1 MWNFV
6 NFVFMKKFFH
16 NAISVLMAFVVLFT
30 TLSFTVDMH
39 YCGDTLV
46 DFSLFQKADDCG
58 MEKATEALNCETP
71 SMVEKSCCSDQQ
83 IVREANQD
91 LKTSFDT
98 ISFGQQIFVAS
109 FFYTF
114 INRFEGFDENTVPF
128 KDYHPPFLEQDVL
141 VLNQV
146 FLI

>member
-1 MWNFV
+1 
-6 NFVFMKKFFH
+6 MKKFFH
-16 NAISVLMAFVVLFT
+16 KAISVLMAFVVLFT
-30 TLSFTVDMH
+30 TMSFTVDMH

-46 DFSLFQKADDCG
+46 DFSLFQKTDGCG
-58 MEKATEALNCETP
+58 MEKAPAALECEIP
-71 SMVEKSCCSDQQ
+71 AMAAAEKSCCSDYQ
-83 IVREANQD
+83 IVKQASQD

-98 ISFGQQIFVAS
+98 LSFGQQIFVAS
-109 FFYTF
+109 FFYTC
-114 INRFEGFDENTVPF
+114 INHFEGFDENIVPF